1 MIMSNFFVHPEGHG
15 STSLTTDCEHEVR
28 NYLDERKLMTHFVL
42 NSFLAPFAFS
52 AANPPNPNLLIVLPG
67 SDRAV
72 RERRPVH
79 PAETVHGG

>member
-1 MIMSNFFVHPEGHG
+1 V
-15 STSLTTDCEHEVR
+15 DAQ
-28 NYLDERKLMTHFVL
+28 KLMTYFVL